1 MALQNA
7 LTLIRQLREEKKSP
21 KDMDEM
27 SLLGKE
33 QGLDCTTMDLELA
46 FQMDYDMRWAKYS
59 LRLDE
64 ERTIQKQ

>member
-7 LTLIRQLREEKKSP
+7 LTLIRQLRDEKKSP

-33 QGLDCTTMDLELA
+33 RGLECTAMDLELA

-64 ERTIQKQ
+64 ECTAQRQ